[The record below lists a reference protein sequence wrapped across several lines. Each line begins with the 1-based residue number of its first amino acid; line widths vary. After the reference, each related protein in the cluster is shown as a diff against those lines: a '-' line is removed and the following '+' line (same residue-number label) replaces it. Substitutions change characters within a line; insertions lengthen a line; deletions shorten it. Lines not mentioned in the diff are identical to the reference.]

1 MSKTDTIYLVIGPK
15 LWVNFWT
22 GGLVIGRLGHKSYY
36 DDYNGMC
43 AQIRYFYGLL
53 LPMCRCSSKLHSL
66 K

>member
-22 GGLVIGRLGHKSYY
+22 GGLIIGRLGHRSYY

-43 AQIRYFYGLL
+43 AQIRYFYGL
-53 LPMCRCSSKLHSL
+53 
-66 K
+66 